1 METNLNWET
10 SDSLQ
15 VFGIDPGIVHTGL
28 VELSWDFH
36 NQELRI
42 TARSVDG
49 ITEQSVIELRRC
61 IQRRVWRKSN
71 IIVEEYRPKSHFSS
85 DTKMVEGQAM
95 LKLHLPSAKII
106 NNSGVKSIVTKEL
119 LQLLDLYDWSTTT
132 HHNDLR
138 SAARIALLAMLRDE
152 RANNRLA
159 KFVEAALNN
168 KAVIIVGGKKP

>member
-1 METNLNWET
+1 METSLNWE
-10 SDSLQ
+10 SGDSLQ
-15 VFGIDPGIVHTGL
+15 VFGVDPGIVHTGL
-28 VELSWDFH
+28 VELNWSSH
-36 NQELRI
+36 NRKLRVN
-42 TARSVDG
+42 ARSVDG
-49 ITEQSVIELRRC
+49 ITEQSVIELQKR
-61 IQRRVWRKSN
+61 IEQRMWRKSN
-71 IIVEEYRPKSHFSS
+71 IIVEEYRPKSHFST

-119 LQLLDLYDWSTTT
+119 LQLLDLYDWPTT

-159 KFVEAALNN
+159 EFVRAALNN
-168 KAVIIVGGKKP
+168 KAVTIVEGKKP

>member
-1 METNLNWET
+1 METSLNWET
-10 SDSLQ
+10 GDSLQ
-15 VFGIDPGIVHTGL
+15 VFGVDPGIVHTGL
-28 VELSWDFH
+28 VELNWDFH
-36 NQELRI
+36 NQELRVN
-42 TARSVDG
+42 ARSVNG
-49 ITEQSVIELRRC
+49 ITEQSVNELQKRIE
-61 IQRRVWRKSN
+61 QRMWRKSN
-71 IIVEEYRPKSHFSS
+71 IIVEEYRPKSHFST

-119 LQLLDLYDWSTTT
+119 LQLLDLYDWPTT

-159 KFVEAALNN
+159 EFVGAALDN
-168 KAVIIVGGKKP
+168 KTVIIVEGKKP

>member
-1 METNLNWET
+1 METSLNWQT
-10 SDSLQ
+10 GSDLQ

-28 VELSWDFH
+28 VELNWDFH
-36 NQELRI
+36 NQELRVN
-42 TARSVDG
+42 ACSVDG
-49 ITEQSVIELRRC
+49 ITEQSVIELQKR
-61 IQRRVWRKSN
+61 IEQHMWRKSN
-71 IIVEEYRPKSHFSS
+71 IIVEEYRPRSHFST

-119 LQLLDLYDWSTTT
+119 LQLLDLYDWPTT

-159 KFVEAALNN
+159 EFVGAALNN
-168 KAVIIVGGKKP
+168 KAVIIVEGKKP

>member
-1 METNLNWET
+1 METRLNWET
-10 SDSLQ
+10 GASLQ

-28 VELSWDFH
+28 VGLNWDFH
-36 NQELRI
+36 SRKLRVN
-42 TARSVDG
+42 ARSVDG
-49 ITEQSVIELRRC
+49 ITEQSVIELQKR
-61 IQRRVWRKSN
+61 IEQRMWLKSN
-71 IIVEEYRPKSHFSS
+71 IIVEEYRPKSHFST

-119 LQLLDLYDWSTTT
+119 LQLLDLYDWPTT

-159 KFVEAALNN
+159 EFVGAALNN
-168 KAVIIVGGKKP
+168 KAVIIVEGKKP

>member
-1 METNLNWET
+1 METSLNWET
-10 SDSLQ
+10 GDSLQ

-28 VELSWDFH
+28 VELNWDFH
-36 NQELRI
+36 NQELRVN
-42 TARSVDG
+42 ARSVDG
-49 ITEQSVIELRRC
+49 ITEQSVIELQKR
-61 IQRRVWRKSN
+61 IEQRMWRKSN
-71 IIVEEYRPKSHFSS
+71 IIVEEYRPKSHFST

-119 LQLLDLYDWSTTT
+119 LQLLDLYDWPTT

-159 KFVEAALNN
+159 EFVAALNN

>member
-1 METNLNWET
+1 METRLNWET
-10 SDSLQ
+10 GVSLQ

-28 VELSWDFH
+28 VELNWDFH
-36 NQELRI
+36 NRKLRVN
-42 TARSVDG
+42 ARSVDG
-49 ITEQSVIELRRC
+49 FTEQSVIELQKR
-61 IQRRVWRKSN
+61 IEQRMWRKSN
-71 IIVEEYRPKSHFSS
+71 IIVEEYRPRSHFST

-119 LQLLDLYDWSTTT
+119 LQLLDLYDWPTT

-159 KFVEAALNN
+159 EFVGAALNN

>member
-1 METNLNWET
+1 METGLNWQT
-10 SDSLQ
+10 DSDLQ

-28 VELSWDFH
+28 VELNWDFH

-49 ITEQSVIELRRC
+49 ITEQSVIELRGC
-61 IQRRVWRKSN
+61 IERRMWRKSN
-71 IIVEEYRPKSHFSS
+71 IIVEEYRPKSHFST
-85 DTKMVEGQAM
+85 DTEMVEGQAL
-95 LKLHLPSAKII
+95 LKLHLPYAKII

-119 LQLLDLYDWSTTT
+119 LQLLDLYVWPTT

-168 KAVIIVGGKKP
+168 KAVIIVEGKKP

>member
-1 METNLNWET
+1 METRLNWET
-10 SDSLQ
+10 GVGLQ

-28 VELSWDFH
+28 VELNWDFH
-36 NQELRI
+36 NRKLRVN
-42 TARSVDG
+42 ARSVDG
-49 ITEQSVIELRRC
+49 ITEQSVIELQKR
-61 IQRRVWRKSN
+61 IEQRMWRKSN
-71 IIVEEYRPKSHFSS
+71 IIVEEYRPKSHFST

-119 LQLLDLYDWSTTT
+119 LQLLDLYDWPTT

-159 KFVEAALNN
+159 EFVGAALNN

>member
-1 METNLNWET
+1 METRLNWET
-10 SDSLQ
+10 GVSLQ

-28 VELSWDFH
+28 VELNWDFH
-36 NQELRI
+36 NRKLRVN
-42 TARSVDG
+42 ARSVDG
-49 ITEQSVIELRRC
+49 ITEQSVIELQKR
-61 IQRRVWRKSN
+61 IEQRTWRKSN
-71 IIVEEYRPKSHFSS
+71 IIVEEYRPKSHFST

-119 LQLLDLYDWSTTT
+119 LQLLDLYDWPTT

-159 KFVEAALNN
+159 EFVGAALNN
-168 KAVIIVGGKKP
+168 KAVIIVEGKKP

>member
-1 METNLNWET
+1 METGLNWET
-10 SDSLQ
+10 GVSLQ

-28 VELSWDFH
+28 VELNWDFH
-36 NQELRI
+36 NRKLRVN
-42 TARSVDG
+42 ARSVDG
-49 ITEQSVIELRRC
+49 ITEQSVIELQKR
-61 IQRRVWRKSN
+61 IGQRMWRKSN
-71 IIVEEYRPKSHFSS
+71 IIVEEYRPKSHFST

-119 LQLLDLYDWSTTT
+119 LQLLDLYDWPTT

-138 SAARIALLAMLRDE
+138 SAARIALFAMLRDE

-159 KFVEAALNN
+159 EFVGAALNN
-168 KAVIIVGGKKP
+168 KAVIIVEGKKP

>member
-1 METNLNWET
+1 METGLNWET
-10 SDSLQ
+10 GVGLQ

-28 VELSWDFH
+28 VELNWDFH
-36 NQELRI
+36 NRKLRVN
-42 TARSVDG
+42 ARSVDG
-49 ITEQSVIELRRC
+49 ITEQSVIELQKR
-61 IQRRVWRKSN
+61 IEQRMWRKSN
-71 IIVEEYRPKSHFSS
+71 IIVEEYRPKSHFST

-119 LQLLDLYDWSTTT
+119 LQLLDLYDWPTT

-159 KFVEAALNN
+159 EFVGAALNN
-168 KAVIIVGGKKP
+168 KAVIIVEGKKP

>member
-1 METNLNWET
+1 METGLNWEPGV
-10 SDSLQ
+10 SLQ

-28 VELSWDFH
+28 VELNWDFH
-36 NQELRI
+36 NRKLRVN
-42 TARSVDG
+42 ARSVDG
-49 ITEQSVIELRRC
+49 ITEQSVIELQKR
-61 IQRRVWRKSN
+61 IEQRMWRKSN
-71 IIVEEYRPKSHFSS
+71 IIVEEYRPKSHFST

-119 LQLLDLYDWSTTT
+119 LQLLDLYDWPTT

-159 KFVEAALNN
+159 EFVGAALNN
-168 KAVIIVGGKKP
+168 KAVIIVEGKKP

>member
-1 METNLNWET
+1 METGLNWQT
-10 SDSLQ
+10 GSDLQ

-28 VELSWDFH
+28 VELNWDFH

-61 IQRRVWRKSN
+61 IERRMWLMTN
-71 IIVEEYRPKSHFSS
+71 IIVEEYRPKSHFST
-85 DTKMVEGQAM
+85 DTKMVEGQAL

-119 LQLLDLYDWSTTT
+119 LQLLDLYVWPTT

-168 KAVIIVGGKKP
+168 KAVIIVEGKKP

>member
-168 KAVIIVGGKKP
+168 KAAIIIGEK

>member
-1 METNLNWET
+1 METGLNWET
-10 SDSLQ
+10 GSSLQ
-15 VFGIDPGIVHTGL
+15 VFGVDPGIVHTGL
-28 VELSWDFH
+28 VELNWDFH

-95 LKLHLPSAKII
+95 LKSYLPSAKII

-119 LQLLDLYDWSTTT
+119 LQLLNLYDWSTTT

-159 KFVEAALNN
+159 KFVEAALDN
-168 KAVIIVGGKKP
+168 KAAIIIGEK

>member
-1 METNLNWET
+1 METSLNWET
-10 SDSLQ
+10 GDSLQ

-28 VELSWDFH
+28 VELNWDFH

-42 TARSVDG
+42 NARSVDG
-49 ITEQSVIELRRC
+49 ITEQSVIELQKRIKQC
-61 IQRRVWRKSN
+61 MWRKSN
-71 IIVEEYRPKSHFSS
+71 IIVEEYRPKSHFST

-95 LKLHLPSAKII
+95 LKLRLPSAKII

-119 LQLLDLYDWSTTT
+119 LQLLDLYDWPTT

-159 KFVEAALNN
+159 KFVETALNN
-168 KAVIIVGGKKP
+168 KAAIIIGEK

>member
-1 METNLNWET
+1 METSLNWET
-10 SDSLQ
+10 GDSLQ

-28 VELSWDFH
+28 VELNWDFH

-61 IQRRVWRKSN
+61 IQRRVGRKSN

-95 LKLHLPSAKII
+95 LKSYLPSAKII
-106 NNSGVKSIVTKEL
+106 NNSGVKSIVSKEL
-119 LQLLDLYDWSTTT
+119 LQLLNLYDWSTTT

-159 KFVEAALNN
+159 KFVGAALNN
-168 KAVIIVGGKKP
+168 KAVIIVEGKKP

>member
-1 METNLNWET
+1 METRLNWET
-10 SDSLQ
+10 GVSLQ

-28 VELSWDFH
+28 VELNWDFH
-36 NQELRI
+36 NRKLRVN
-42 TARSVDG
+42 ARSVDG
-49 ITEQSVIELRRC
+49 ITEQSVIELQKR
-61 IQRRVWRKSN
+61 IEQRRWRKSN
-71 IIVEEYRPKSHFSS
+71 IIVEEYRPKSHFST

-106 NNSGVKSIVTKEL
+106 NNSGVKSIITKEL
-119 LQLLDLYDWSTTT
+119 LQLLDLYDWPTT

-159 KFVEAALNN
+159 EFVGAALDN
-168 KAVIIVGGKKP
+168 KAVIIVEGKKP

>member
-1 METNLNWET
+1 METRLNWET
-10 SDSLQ
+10 GVSLQ

-28 VELSWDFH
+28 VELNWDFH
-36 NQELRI
+36 NRKLRVN
-42 TARSVDG
+42 ARSVDG
-49 ITEQSVIELRRC
+49 ITEQSVIELQKR
-61 IQRRVWRKSN
+61 IGQRMWRKSN
-71 IIVEEYRPKSHFSS
+71 IIVEEYRPKSHFST

-119 LQLLDLYDWSTTT
+119 LQLLDLYDWPTT

-138 SAARIALLAMLRDE
+138 SAARIALFAMLRDE

-159 KFVEAALNN
+159 EFVGAALNN
-168 KAVIIVGGKKP
+168 KAVIIVEGKKP

>member
-1 METNLNWET
+1 METSLNWET
-10 SDSLQ
+10 GDSLQ

-28 VELSWDFH
+28 VELNWDFH
-36 NQELRI
+36 NQELRVN
-42 TARSVDG
+42 ARSVDG
-49 ITEQSVIELRRC
+49 ITEQSVIELQKR
-61 IQRRVWRKSN
+61 IEQRRWRKSN
-71 IIVEEYRPKSHFSS
+71 IIVEEYRPKSHFST

-119 LQLLDLYDWSTTT
+119 LQLLDLYDWPTT

-152 RANNRLA
+152 RANNQLA
-159 KFVEAALNN
+159 KFVEAALDNE
-168 KAVIIVGGKKP
+168 AIIIVGGKKP

>member
-1 METNLNWET
+1 METGLNWEPGV
-10 SDSLQ
+10 SLQ

-28 VELSWDFH
+28 VELNWDFH
-36 NQELRI
+36 NRKLRVN
-42 TARSVDG
+42 ARSVDG
-49 ITEQSVIELRRC
+49 ITEQSVIELQKR
-61 IQRRVWRKSN
+61 IEQRMWLKSN
-71 IIVEEYRPKSHFSS
+71 IIVEEYRPKSHFST

-119 LQLLDLYDWSTTT
+119 LQLLDLYDWPTT

-159 KFVEAALNN
+159 EFVGAALNN
-168 KAVIIVGGKKP
+168 KAVIIVEGKKP

>member
-1 METNLNWET
+1 METSLNWET
-10 SDSLQ
+10 GDSLQ

-28 VELSWDFH
+28 VELGWDFH
-36 NQELRI
+36 SQELRI
-42 TARSVDG
+42 IARSVDG

-61 IQRRVWRKSN
+61 IQRRLWRKSN

-168 KAVIIVGGKKP
+168 KAAIIIGEK

>member
-1 METNLNWET
+1 METSLNWET
-10 SDSLQ
+10 GDSLQ

-28 VELSWDFH
+28 VELNWDFH
-36 NQELRI
+36 NQELRVN
-42 TARSVDG
+42 ARSVDG
-49 ITEQSVIELRRC
+49 ITEQSVNELHMH
-61 IQRRVWRKSN
+61 IQLRMWLKSN
-71 IIVEEYRPKSHFSS
+71 IIVEEYRPRSHFST

-119 LQLLDLYDWSTTT
+119 LQLLDLYDWPTT

-152 RANNRLA
+152 RANNQLA
-159 KFVEAALNN
+159 KFVEAALDNE
-168 KAVIIVGGKKP
+168 AVIIVGGKKP

>member
-15 VFGIDPGIVHTGL
+15 VFGVDPGIVHTGL
-28 VELSWDFH
+28 VELNWDFH

-61 IQRRVWRKSN
+61 IQRRMRRKSN

-106 NNSGVKSIVTKEL
+106 NNSGVKSIVSKEL
-119 LQLLDLYDWSTTT
+119 LQLLNLYDWSTTT

-168 KAVIIVGGKKP
+168 KAAIIIGEK

>member
-1 METNLNWET
+1 METGLNWEPGA
-10 SDSLQ
+10 SLQ

-28 VELSWDFH
+28 VELNWDFH
-36 NQELRI
+36 NRKLRVN
-42 TARSVDG
+42 ARSVDG
-49 ITEQSVIELRRC
+49 ITEQSVIELQKR
-61 IQRRVWRKSN
+61 IEQRMWLKSN
-71 IIVEEYRPKSHFSS
+71 IIVEEYRPKSHFST

-119 LQLLDLYDWSTTT
+119 LQLLDLYNWPTT

-159 KFVEAALNN
+159 EFVGAALNN
-168 KAVIIVGGKKP
+168 KAVIIVEGKKS

>member
-1 METNLNWET
+1 METSLYWET
-10 SDSLQ
+10 GDSLQ
-15 VFGIDPGIVHTGL
+15 VIGIDHGNVHTGL
-28 VELSWDFH
+28 VELNWDFH

-95 LKLHLPSAKII
+95 LKLHIPSAKII

-168 KAVIIVGGKKP
+168 KAAIIIGEK

>member
-1 METNLNWET
+1 METSFNWET
-10 SDSLQ
+10 GNSLQ

-28 VELSWDFH
+28 VELNWDFH
-36 NQELRI
+36 NQELRVN
-42 TARSVDG
+42 ARSVDG
-49 ITEQSVIELRRC
+49 ITKQSAIELRDL
-61 IQRRVWRKSN
+61 IVRRIWRKSN
-71 IIVEEYRPKSHFSS
+71 IIVEEYRPRSHFST
-85 DTKMVEGQAM
+85 DTEMVEGQAM

-119 LQLLDLYDWSTTT
+119 LQLLNLYDWPTT

-159 KFVEAALNN
+159 KFVEAALDN
-168 KAVIIVGGKKP
+168 KAVIIVGGKRP

>member
-1 METNLNWET
+1 
-10 SDSLQ
+10 
-15 VFGIDPGIVHTGL
+15 
-28 VELSWDFH
+28 
-36 NQELRI
+36 
-42 TARSVDG
+42 
-49 ITEQSVIELRRC
+49 
-61 IQRRVWRKSN
+61 
-71 IIVEEYRPKSHFSS
+71 
-85 DTKMVEGQAM
+85 M

-168 KAVIIVGGKKP
+168 KAAIIIGEK

>member
-1 METNLNWET
+1 METGLNWET
-10 SDSLQ
+10 GSSLQ
-15 VFGIDPGIVHTGL
+15 VFGVDPGIVHTGL
-28 VELSWDFH
+28 VELNWDFH

-61 IQRRVWRKSN
+61 IQRRMWRKSN
-71 IIVEEYRPKSHFSS
+71 IIVEEYRPKSHFST

-119 LQLLDLYDWSTTT
+119 LQLLNLYDWSTTT

-159 KFVEAALNN
+159 KFVEAALDN
-168 KAVIIVGGKKP
+168 KAVIIVEEKKP

>member
-1 METNLNWET
+1 METGLNWET
-10 SDSLQ
+10 GVSLQ

-28 VELSWDFH
+28 VELNWDFH
-36 NQELRI
+36 NRKLRVN
-42 TARSVDG
+42 ARSVDG
-49 ITEQSVIELRRC
+49 ITEQSVIELQKR
-61 IQRRVWRKSN
+61 IGQRMWRKSN
-71 IIVEEYRPKSHFSS
+71 IIVEEYRPKSHFST

-119 LQLLDLYDWSTTT
+119 LQLLDLYDWPTT

-138 SAARIALLAMLRDE
+138 SAARIALFAMLRDE

-159 KFVEAALNN
+159 EFVGAALNN
-168 KAVIIVGGKKP
+168 KAVIIVEGEKP

>member
-1 METNLNWET
+1 METSLNWDT

-28 VELSWDFH
+28 VELNWDFH

-49 ITEQSVIELRRC
+49 VTEQSVIELRRC

-168 KAVIIVGGKKP
+168 KAAIIIGEK

>member
-1 METNLNWET
+1 METSLNWET
-10 SDSLQ
+10 GDSLQ

-28 VELSWDFH
+28 VELNWGFH
-36 NQELRI
+36 NRKLRVN
-42 TARSVDG
+42 ARSVDG
-49 ITEQSVIELRRC
+49 ITEQSVIELQKR
-61 IQRRVWRKSN
+61 IEQRMWRKSN
-71 IIVEEYRPKSHFSS
+71 IIVEEYRPKSHFST

-119 LQLLDLYDWSTTT
+119 LQLLDLYDWPTT

-159 KFVEAALNN
+159 EFVGAALNN
-168 KAVIIVGGKKP
+168 KAVIIVEGKKP